1 MENQKEKNKMNY
13 NLPTIWNYGNYTS
26 DNYGAHCLAITIK
39 TSKGDLD
46 IYFSYKTPIAFRF
59 NGSLIVR
66 KNDWGTTTG
75 KHLNAI
81 DNGNK
86 KERKDS
92 ETFEKLFNDILL
104 SI

>member
-1 MENQKEKNKMNY
+1 MNY

-26 DNYGAHCLAITIK
+26 HNYGSHCLAITIK

-92 ETFEKLFNDILL
+92 ETFEKLFNELL
-104 SI
+104 LAI